1 MAVLHAHSAQVW
13 LTARDARDR
22 AIESMNKNPNSW
34 PEDAIV
40 AIVLS
45 AASTEAFINE
55 LAESVAM
62 TKVRLDETLSGE
74 LRAFADVADE
84 IEESRG
90 SLRLKYLMAAQTLR
104 GSPFDKGTNPFQDF
118 ATLVTLRNDIMHL
131 RPRDRTVIAPD
142 GRQSQAPPKYIAAL
156 QQRGLANSNDSISW
170 FDSIQTVEMASWAP
184 KTAREIILAVL
195 DLIPDGSFDP
205 TSMFKSIFRNHVP

>member
-1 MAVLHAHSAQVW
+1 MAVWYGHFVQVW
-13 LTARDARDR
+13 LMARQARDR
-22 AIESMNKNPNSW
+22 AIESVNKDANSW
-34 PEDAIV
+34 PSDAIV

-55 LAESVAM
+55 LAELVAM
-62 TKVRLDETLSGE
+62 TKVRLDETLSSE

-131 RPRDRTVIAPD
+131 RPKDRTVIAAD

-156 QQRGLANSNDSISW
+156 QQRGLARSS
-170 FDSIQTVEMASWAP
+170 AH
-184 KTAREIILAVL
+184 
-195 DLIPDGSFDP
+195 
-205 TSMFKSIFRNHVP
+205 FK